1 MTARHLAVVGFVYV
15 VGTGVLEAVTR
26 VGVTLVAALIGADI
40 GLLTC
45 VGAVV
50 DLQVF
55 QAGEALVAGGAS
67 VWLLIGMSPDVD
79 EHLVPGIEATTM
91 AGTALPMT
99 AVSSILF
106 RLDVMVI
113 DVVNQVLEELKEL
126 VTLGPSAHQL
136 LGQGQL
142 W

>member
-1 MTARHLAVVGFVYV
+1 M
-15 VGTGVLEAVTR
+15 GTGVLESVTR
-26 VGVTLVAALIGADI
+26 VGVTLVAALVGADV

-50 DLQVF
+50 DLQVL

-79 EHLVPGIEATTM
+79 EHLVPGIEATAV
-91 AGTALPMT
+91 AGTALPMA
-99 AVSSILF
+99 AVPSILF
-106 RLDVMVI
+106 RLDMVVI
-113 DVVNQVLEELKEL
+113 DMVNQVLEELKEL
-126 VTLGPSAHQL
+126 VTLGPSTHQL
-136 LGQGQL
+136 LCQGQL